1 MLAPLNPRQEAFAQ
15 GYVREKS
22 GAAAVAEVKVERPRR
37 GESADERGFDKVVR
51 LLPKI
56 ADAYRRRV
64 RALLAG
70 TLEPHKITAT
80 RAALM
85 ELFGGPV

>member
-1 MLAPLNPRQEAFAQ
+1 
-15 GYVREKS
+15 
-22 GAAAVAEVKVERPRR
+22 
-37 GESADERGFDKVVR
+37 VR